1 MLVDKIFESL
11 EEHKNEIKMIKGK
24 DNKKEK
30 INDVISN
37 VVVDDFENG
46 IIKQNIL
53 EAFNKNGIL
62 VSLYYSEDKEIKKA
76 NEVLSYANELL
87 KEK

>member
-53 EAFNKNGIL
+53 EAF
-62 VSLYYSEDKEIKKA
+62 
-76 NEVLSYANELL
+76 
-87 KEK
+87 